1 MDQVDLAELL
11 VTEHLEAAI
20 AAARGIR
27 IQTKTNTRSLKK
39 CTECNDLI
47 PVKRRRAIKGCIRC
61 VECEEDHEKYKRVNK
76 RIRVEHDSLDDMI
89 EDIHLSSL

>member
-11 VTEHLEAAI
+11 VTEHLENAI

-27 IQTKTNTRSLKK
+27 VKTNLPSLKK
-39 CTECNDLI
+39 CVECNDLI

-61 VECEEDHEKYKRVNK
+61 VECEKDHEKYSRKK
-76 RIRVEHDSLDDMI
+76 KIIRVEHDSIDDMI
-89 EDIHLSSL
+89 DDIYLASL